1 MYCIRTEYFQQNEKR
16 KRNENKNEKKNP
28 FATLRELAYTQKKVS
43 LFQDK
48 RMERIHTEC
57 QGWYSSR
64 FLGSTIFI
72 LFPM

>member
-1 MYCIRTEYFQQNEKR
+1 MKKEREMKTKM
-16 KRNENKNEKKNP
+16 KKKNP